1 MPIEVSRLIIKSTLL
16 EPEPE
21 QQQVPALQA
30 EALRQLKEDIL
41 QECQRLVEQARF
53 EQRQR

>member
-1 MPIEVSRLIIKSTLL
+1 MPIEVSRLIVKSTLL

-21 QQQVPALQA
+21 QQQAPALQA

>member
-21 QQQVPALQA
+21 QHQVQALQA
-30 EALRQLKEDIL
+30 EVLRQLKEDIL
-41 QECQRLVEQARF
+41 HECQRLVEQARF
-53 EQRQR
+53 EQRSR

>member
-53 EQRQR
+53 EQRPR

>member
-1 MPIEVSRLIIKSTLL
+1 MPIEVSRLIVKSTLL

-21 QQQVPALQA
+21 PQQLQALQA
-30 EALRQLKEDIL
+30 QALRQLKEDIL

-53 EQRQR
+53 EQRPR

>member
-1 MPIEVSRLIIKSTLL
+1 MPIEVSRLIVKSTLL

-21 QQQVPALQA
+21 QHQLQALQA
-30 EALRQLKEDIL
+30 EVIRQLKEDIL

-53 EQRQR
+53 EQRPR

>member
-21 QQQVPALQA
+21 QQQAPALQA

-53 EQRQR
+53 EQRPR

>member
-21 QQQVPALQA
+21 QQQVQALQA

>member
-1 MPIEVSRLIIKSTLL
+1 MPIEVSRLIVKSTLL
-16 EPEPE
+16 EPE
-21 QQQVPALQA
+21 A
-30 EALRQLKEDIL
+30 EPQPGRVLHAETLRQLKEDIL